1 MTEALDMG
9 VCPPKL
15 ITAVRLAF
23 SFWKP
28 NIKISPSAGRFRVS
42 VPMLLIIV
50 TEYTAV
56 PKGHMYISMF
66 VTISDNF
73 YICHNFMGVQI

>member
-1 MTEALDMG
+1 
-9 VCPPKL
+9 
-15 ITAVRLAF
+15 
-23 SFWKP
+23 
-28 NIKISPSAGRFRVS
+28 